1 MSQSSE
7 YRPSFFDKHGPVA
20 STYVAAAGFGLM
32 ASLLTLMVTSSR
44 GMGLKSLA
52 FSAIAGVLTGGSG
65 LAVGHVASRM
75 ASRFV
80 FGGSTTPP
88 APQYSYQDALILQ
101 GRVDEALESF
111 EQLIRDHPAAS
122 DVRFRAAEL
131 YAKNER
137 SINRA
142 ADLFREVQRIPNI
155 SAGEDVYAT
164 NRLVDLLIGPLSDP
178 PRALVELRR
187 LIDRRAGTQAAER
200 ARETLAILKARYV
213 ALPESH

>member
-1 MSQSSE
+1 MSQPSE
-7 YRPSFFDKHGPVA
+7 YRQSFFDKHGPVA
-20 STYVAAAGFGLM
+20 STYVTAAGFGLM

-44 GMGLKSLA
+44 GIGLKSLA
-52 FSAIAGVLTGGSG
+52 LSAIAGILTGGSG
-65 LAVGHVASRM
+65 LVVGHVASRM

-88 APQYSYQDALILQ
+88 TPQYSYQDALILQ
-101 GRVDEALESF
+101 GRLAEALESF
-111 EQLIRDHPAAS
+111 EALISENPGAS

-131 YAKNER
+131 YVKDER

-164 NRLVDLLIGPLSDP
+164 NRLVDLLIGPLNDP
-178 PRALVELRR
+178 PRALIELRR
-187 LIDRRAGTQAAER
+187 LIDRRAGTQAAVR
-200 ARETLAILKARYV
+200 ARETLAVLKARYV
-213 ALPESH
+213 ALPD